1 MHLVSLFHLKTE
13 WSYSGRRGESL
24 GLLLFFIILPQI
36 QGEFFDIILFK
47 NMETLSFTLGVL
59 AVIDLLIV
67 VGTFLVLKTLNI
79 TRKQAENTQRE
90 LDANVRELHYEV
102 ERYRN
107 DLYDEIK
114 NVENNVVRHTDSRV
128 DKLETKVYKDFDLYR
143 KQGRNY

>member
-1 MHLVSLFHLKTE
+1 
-13 WSYSGRRGESL
+13 
-24 GLLLFFIILPQI
+24 
-36 QGEFFDIILFK
+36 
-47 NMETLSFTLGVL
+47 METLSFTLGVL

-67 VGTFLVLKTLNI
+67 AGTFLVLKTMNI

-107 DLYDEIK
+107 DLYEMI
-114 NVENNVVRHTDSRV
+114 NRVENDVVRHTDSRV
-128 DKLETKVYKDFDLYR
+128 DKLEAKVYKDFDLYR